1 MDLANFLFPPAR
13 LPEGREARPAPT
25 RTLANSARTLAPSRT
40 LTSPGAEES
49 WGHLALL
56 RASLQ
61 GELSEEEAMALALEQ
76 SACDAVRRECTQ
88 RSVGGSEY
96 EDDGGLALALAL
108 SARDVT
114 IPPNGSGG
122 DGYGSSTDS
131 NGDDAASWSDAPWP
145 RSADGLRA
153 ARSAAEEEGA
163 AAKASRPHLTPLD
176 MWGELSEDE
185 ALELALA
192 LSQAEAEAEE
202 AEAEEA
208 GGGVSPPPPQ
218 RAPLLPPGLSVPPGL
233 AMLPSRLPVVPHL
246 AEHSGTQGGPAGLGA
261 SAASAPLDF
270 AGWAN
275 CALEACTGHDD
286 NVQLIE
292 FMLGFSSLDDE
303 IEYLGESV
311 GASRGLQDEWL
322 AHRLSEEP

>member
-1 MDLANFLFPPAR
+1 MRLIEVLAQSLLVVAAADGRLAHRAPQLARARGRAHVDGERFVVVVLPRRRGAR
-13 LPEGREARPAPT
+13 LRAGPAERAPT
-25 RTLANSARTLAPSRT
+25 ARRARVGLRLRVGPVLLALRAPS
-40 LTSPGAEES
+40 
-49 WGHLALL
+49 ALL
-56 RASLQ
+56 PEPTGQL
-61 GELSEEEAMALALEQ
+61 
-76 SACDAVRRECTQ
+76 
-88 RSVGGSEY
+88 
-96 EDDGGLALALAL
+96 GL
-108 SARDVT
+108 V
-114 IPPNGSGG
+114 
-122 DGYGSSTDS
+122 
-131 NGDDAASWSDAPWP
+131 
-145 RSADGLRA
+145 
-153 ARSAAEEEGA
+153 
-163 AAKASRPHLTPLD
+163 AK
-176 MWGELSEDE
+176 DE